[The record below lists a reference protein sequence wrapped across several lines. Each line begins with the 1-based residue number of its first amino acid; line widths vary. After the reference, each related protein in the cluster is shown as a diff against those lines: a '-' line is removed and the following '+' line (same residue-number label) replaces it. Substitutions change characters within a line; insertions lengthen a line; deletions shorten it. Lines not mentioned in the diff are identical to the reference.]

1 MSLLEIAVLPDRAVP
16 VAQILRKIE
25 SDPAFKIIPFSP
37 DIAMEVAA
45 LGSSLRDAG
54 DRAIV
59 ATARVHRLRLVTS
72 GPRIIRSGLVPV
84 IA

>member
-1 MSLLEIAVLPDRAVP
+1 MSLLEIAVVPDRAVP

-45 LGSSLRDAG
+45 LGSSPPPASTDCGLLRQ
-54 DRAIV
+54 
-59 ATARVHRLRLVTS
+59 
-72 GPRIIRSGLVPV
+72 IRE
-84 IA
+84 